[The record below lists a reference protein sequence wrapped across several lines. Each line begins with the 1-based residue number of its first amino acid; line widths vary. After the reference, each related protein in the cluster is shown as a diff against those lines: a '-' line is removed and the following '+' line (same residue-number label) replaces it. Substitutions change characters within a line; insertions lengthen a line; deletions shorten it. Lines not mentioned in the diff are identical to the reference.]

1 MGQRGLSAKYLTP
14 MIELTNTKRISYK
27 INDCFP
33 DISQVLALGQ
43 NSLLVFLLYSYCL
56 FSMFRVGRERYEPA
70 KVILFKLIHND
81 KRVTTDMQ
89 NSYERFKTKID
100 KQKLQKKTDGGKR
113 PASRQTKA
121 LLEDDKDKNI
131 VKGEQLKHAQKDKSA
146 VKSVP
151 DSKEKLKKQT
161 DQQKLLKR
169 LGGGNRLAS
178 RQIQALL
185 EDQTYKNIVKNAL
198 LKHAQSE
205 ELKVYQAELI
215 KLLNH
220 LELTGKKVVIL
231 FDGRDASGKGGTIR
245 RMTRYMNSKHCRVVA
260 LGKPTDDQKTE
271 MHMKRYIEQLPK
283 AGEMVLFDRSWY
295 NRAMVEPVMGFC
307 TKDQYKLFIDNVIT
321 YEKSFIEDKSTILI
335 KLYFSVSKDEQA
347 RRFERR
353 FNDPLRSWK
362 LSEVDLQAQ
371 DLWDDFTETKYRL
384 LLKSHRPE
392 SQWYVV
398 RSDDKHQARLQTM
411 KLILNLT
418 KYRGR
423 KRSLDFTPNKKIVI
437 SGAQE
442 LRAMQKQKKVHGR
455 FIS

>member
-1 MGQRGLSAKYLTP
+1 M
-14 MIELTNTKRISYK
+14 SYSK
-27 INDCFP
+27 P
-33 DISQVLALGQ
+33 TL
-43 NSLLVFLLYSYCL
+43 
-56 FSMFRVGRERYEPA
+56 
-70 KVILFKLIHND
+70 
-81 KRVTTDMQ
+81 
-89 NSYERFKTKID
+89 KT
-100 KQKLQKKTDGGKR
+100 
-113 PASRQTKA
+113 
-121 LLEDDKDKNI
+121 
-131 VKGEQLKHAQKDKSA
+131 
-146 VKSVP
+146 
-151 DSKEKLKKQT
+151 QT
-161 DQQKLLKR
+161 DQQKILKK

-178 RQIQALL
+178 KQIQALL
-185 EDQTYKNIVKNAL
+185 EDDTYKNIVKGAL

-205 ELKVYQAELI
+205 ELKAYQAELV
-215 KLLNH
+215 KLQNH
-220 LELTGKKVVIL
+220 MEVTGRKVVIL

-245 RMTRYMNSKHCRVVA
+245 RITRYMNSKHYRVIA

-283 AGEMVLFDRSWY
+283 AGEMALFDRSWY

-307 TKDQYKLFIDNVIT
+307 TKDQYKLFIDNVIS

-353 FNDPLRSWK
+353 LKDPLRSWK

-371 DLWDDFTETKYRL
+371 DLWDKFTEMKYRL

-392 SQWYVV
+392 SKWYVI
-398 RSDDKHQARLQTM
+398 RSDDKHQARLQAM

-423 KRSLDFTPNKKIVI
+423 SRTLDFTPSRRIVI
-437 SGAQE
+437 SGEQE
-442 LRAMQKQKKVHGR
+442 LRAMRKQKTLHGR